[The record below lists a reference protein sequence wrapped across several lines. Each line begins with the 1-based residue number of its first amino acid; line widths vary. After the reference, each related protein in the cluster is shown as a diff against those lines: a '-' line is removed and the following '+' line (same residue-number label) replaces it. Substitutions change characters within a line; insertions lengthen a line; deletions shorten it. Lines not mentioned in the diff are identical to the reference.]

1 MIEGTL
7 ELSCILYMYITVVT
21 NSGENLKNRVDQ
33 EDRAVHVDAL
43 LPCRGKKRI
52 INTNLPRLSLGGV

>member
-33 EDRAVHVDAL
+33 EDRAVDAL
-43 LPCRGKKRI
+43 LPCRGKTRI
-52 INTNLPRLSLGGV
+52 LNINLPRLSLSGV

>member
-7 ELSCILYMYITVVT
+7 ELSCILYITSCIT
-21 NSGENLKNRVDQ
+21 HSGENLKNRVDQ
-33 EDRAVHVDAL
+33 EDRAVDAL

-52 INTNLPRLSLGGV
+52 ININLPRLSLSGV

>member
-1 MIEGTL
+1 MRVRTV
-7 ELSCILYMYITVVT
+7 YMYITVVT

-33 EDRAVHVDAL
+33 EDRAVDAL

-52 INTNLPRLSLGGV
+52 LNVNLPRLSLIGV